1 MLKRKELTN
10 ILDFSLELLNIR
22 TYSTFTSLVMG
33 LKGLFDFDF
42 VHIGAVY
49 FSDEWKM
56 QTFYTNLSVMK
67 EWSPYQ
73 YSSSPNPNDP
83 VYSMVSAGKTMMWW
97 EELPPA
103 INNSVTPSMVLP
115 NLCGYSFSKVAPDK
129 SKTAVIS
136 FGGREFIKS
145 ERTEELLYFIYPHL
159 ANAYYRLSEMQDI
172 DPGLISGR
180 EMDVLRWLKVGKTS
194 WEISKILEI
203 SENTVNFHIKNI
215 KRKLNATNRQ
225 HAVAIAIANSII
237 S

>member
-1 MLKRKELTN
+1 MLKRKELTS
-10 ILDFSLELLNIR
+10 ILDFSLELLNLR
-22 TYSTFTSLVMG
+22 TYSGFTSTVMG
-33 LKGLFDFDF
+33 LKGLFEFDF

-49 FSDEWKM
+49 FSEEWKM
-56 QTFYTNLSVMK
+56 QTFYTNLNVMK

-73 YSSSPNPNDP
+73 YSTSQTPNDP
-83 VYSMVSAGKTMMWW
+83 VYHMVSAGKTMMWW

-103 INNSVTPSMVLP
+103 ITTAVGTESSLS

-129 SKTAVIS
+129 SRTAVIS
-136 FGGREFIKS
+136 FGGREFFKN
-145 ERTEELLYFIYPHL
+145 ERTEELLYYIYPHL
-159 ANAYYRLSEMQDI
+159 ANAYYRLSEMNDI

-180 EMDVLRWLKVGKTS
+180 EMDVLRWLKAGKTS
-194 WEISKILEI
+194 WEISKILDI